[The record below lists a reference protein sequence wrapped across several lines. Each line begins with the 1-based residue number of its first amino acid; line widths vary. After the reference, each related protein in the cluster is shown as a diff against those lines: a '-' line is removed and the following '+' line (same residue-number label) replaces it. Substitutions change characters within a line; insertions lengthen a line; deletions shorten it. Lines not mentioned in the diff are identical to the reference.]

1 VDLVDNTLHKH
12 KRSLLIIDDDID
24 FTDFLSRTLT
34 SERYKV
40 FTAADAKV
48 ALDLL
53 NGGLVPD
60 LVILDLMLPGMKGM
74 EFLSVARKQYPGT
87 KVIVVSSKGDVGTVV
102 EAMQLG
108 ALDFIRKPLDV
119 DEIQI
124 AVNNAIHLKEIEED
138 LERRKRKN
146 SFKEEIPF
154 LYVSRE
160 MAGIM
165 EMIQQ
170 AAPTKVPV
178 LITGESGVGKE
189 VIAREIHHRSERS
202 GGPFVKVNCAALP
215 ATLLESELFGF
226 EKGAFTGAVSS
237 KEAKFEKAST
247 GTIFLDEIGELDPGI
262 QAKFLHVLQDGTFNR
277 LGSNKSFKSDA
288 RVIVATNSDLEQS
301 MANGTFRSDLFFRLN
316 VIRIQVP
323 ELRERATDIP
333 MLAEHFMEM
342 CNRKFHKTM
351 EIGSEM
357 MEKLVN
363 YEWPGNVRELQN
375 AISRYAV
382 LGKLELG
389 RQIIG
394 PSDSGVDSMA
404 GLGAGSGPGP
414 ITGSSESRLAEV
426 PLSDNIINIPIENDK
441 LDDTTLLHQ
450 SRPLREIAKE
460 AARKAERK
468 VILRTL
474 EMTRWNKAKTAR
486 ILNVSYKALLYKI
499 KDCGIEQTPISG

>member
-1 VDLVDNTLHKH
+1 
-12 KRSLLIIDDDID
+12 
-24 FTDFLSRTLT
+24 
-34 SERYKV
+34 
-40 FTAADAKV
+40 
-48 ALDLL
+48 
-53 NGGLVPD
+53 
-60 LVILDLMLPGMKGM
+60 M

-87 KVIVVSSKGDVGTVV
+87 KMIVVSSKGDVGTVV
-102 EAMQLG
+102 EAMQSG

-146 SFKEEIPF
+146 SFKDEIPF

-160 MAGIM
+160 MASIM
-165 EMIQQ
+165 EVVQQ

-226 EKGAFTGAVSS
+226 EKGAFTGAVAS

-288 RVIVATNSDLEQS
+288 RVIVATNSDLEQAI
-301 MANGTFRSDLFFRLN
+301 ANGTFRSDLFFRLN
-316 VIRIQVP
+316 VIRIHVP
-323 ELRERATDIP
+323 ELRERKTDIP

-382 LGKLELG
+382 LGKLALG
-389 RQIIG
+389 RQLIG
-394 PSDSGVDSMA
+394 SSGAMA
-404 GLGAGSGPGP
+404 ISGPGSGVVSRP
-414 ITGSSESRLAEV
+414 VSVTGSMADSQTEKSL
-426 PLSDNIINIPIENDK
+426 PDDITHIPMENDEP
-441 LDDTTLLHQ
+441 DDITLVPK

-460 AARKAERK
+460 AARKAERE

-486 ILNVSYKALLYKI
+486 ILNISYKALLYKI
-499 KDCGIEQTPISG
+499 KDCGIEQASVSG